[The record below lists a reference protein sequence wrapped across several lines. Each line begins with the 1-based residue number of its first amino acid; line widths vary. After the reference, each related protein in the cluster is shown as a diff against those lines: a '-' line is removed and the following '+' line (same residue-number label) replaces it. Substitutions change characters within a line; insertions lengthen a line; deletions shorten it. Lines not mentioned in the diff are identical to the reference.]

1 MCTNQ
6 RSAQSKS
13 LLPNLILAA
22 VQTNVGL
29 AAQQEEQAKAG
40 DAPTKNLAELRDD
53 AEVQIED
60 SDTIFEHTL
69 VIEKTE
75 GENKTICFEELW
87 GMTKAKD
94 EGWSKLGLSEADA
107 ATGLLKYGTHCH
119 DC

>member
-1 MCTNQ
+1 MCTHQ

-22 VQTNVGL
+22 VQANL
-29 AAQQEEQAKAG
+29 KNAEAAKPGASKTL
-40 DAPTKNLAELRDD
+40 DELRDD

-69 VIEKTE
+69 VVEKTE

-87 GMTKAKD
+87 AMQKAKD
-94 EGWSKLGLSEADA
+94 EGWNQQGLSEADA